1 MRKVKHMTEKK
12 HRILVV
18 DDLDDWRKTL
28 SGLLREEGYK
38 VDVADSFGK
47 AVTLLRSKKFDLAV
61 LDIRLDETDE
71 NNTQGLD
78 LASEIKRH
86 WPSVKTIIITGY
98 DNPEIVK
105 RAMEPQGHGKKRLA
119 DDFIPKTET
128 DNLIRSVQSL
138 LEK

>member
-1 MRKVKHMTEKK
+1 MTEKK

-28 SGLLREEGYK
+28 SGLLHEEGYK
-38 VDVADSFGK
+38 VDVAGSFGK

-105 RAMEPQGHGKKRLA
+105 RAMEPQGPGKKRLA
-119 DDFIPKTET
+119 DDFIAKTET
-128 DNLIRSVQSL
+128 DNLLKSVQSL
-138 LEK
+138 LKN

>member
-1 MRKVKHMTEKK
+1 MTEKK

-18 DDLDDWRKTL
+18 DDLDDWQMTL
-28 SGLLREEGYK
+28 SGLLREEGYE
-38 VDVADSFGK
+38 VDVADSSRSALK
-47 AVTLLRSKKFDLAV
+47 LLQSKKFELAI

-78 LASEIKRH
+78 LASGIKHR
-86 WPSVKTIIITGY
+86 WASVKIIIITGY

-105 RAMEPQGHGKKRLA
+105 RAMEPQRSNGKRLA

-128 DNLIRSVQSL
+128 DLLIKSVGSL
-138 LEK
+138 LNK